1 MTVDDGCEA
10 LVTTKP
16 DAAAIDGDL
25 SPRLAQLALYRWWR
39 RAIVADIDHEAVV
52 ARIVEDSGWSPRFAF
67 MTMMSAGIAV
77 LGLLLSSPAVVIGAM
92 LISPLMNPILGFGFS
107 LALFDFR
114 ELRRSLKAL
123 AIGSVAAVIFTALIV
138 LISPLQAPTAEIVA
152 RTRPN
157 LFDLAVALFAAL
169 AGTFAI
175 IRGRGET
182 IVGVAIA
189 TALMP
194 PLAVVGYGL
203 ATHNLPVGAGAL
215 ALFVTNFITIA
226 LSATAM
232 ARFYG
237 FGHYL
242 SRRQSLTQTVL
253 LFMVFAIMAVPL
265 GISLN
270 RIGREALATSQ
281 TRTLLNDKFGA
292 TARVTQ
298 LDLDFSADPLLI
310 RAVVIAPR
318 AAMQKVAA
326 LQSAL
331 SSRLGRPVRLNLDQI
346 MLEPGAGALE
356 AQREELRQA
365 GDFAKQ
371 ETERSA
377 SLARMVELVTGV
389 AADDVTIDRD
399 HHRVTAAA
407 AALPGAALDTYRVLE
422 TRIAAEDA
430 GWSVS
435 VVPPQSG
442 LPQIAFADNVD
453 TLDPAAH
460 DAVATSIWAAKRWN
474 MPALGVPGLP
484 SGEPPA
490 RPNLSQRRALAIAT
504 LLKAQG
510 IVPIATP
517 SAGQRFALIPGA
529 AVNP

>member
-1 MTVDDGCEA
+1 MMR
-10 LVTTKP
+10 
-16 DAAAIDGDL
+16 DAPAVGGELD
-25 SPRLAQLALYRWWR
+25 PRLAHLALYRWWR
-39 RAIVADIDHEAVV
+39 RAIVAKVDHEAVV

-123 AIGSVAAVIFTALIV
+123 AIGSLAATIFTALIV

-194 PLAVVGYGL
+194 PLAVVGYGI
-203 ATHNLPVGAGAL
+203 ATRNFPVGAGAF

-226 LSATAM
+226 LSATLM

-242 SRRQSLTQTVL
+242 SRRQSWTQTFL
-253 LFMVFAIMAVPL
+253 LFLVFAIMAVPL

-270 RIGREALATSQ
+270 RIGREALAISQ
-281 TRTLLNDKFGA
+281 TRTLLNEKFGIE
-292 TARVTQ
+292 ARVTQ
-298 LDLDFSADPLLI
+298 LDLDFAADPLVI

-318 AAMQKVAA
+318 GAMQKVPT
-326 LQSAL
+326 LQNAL
-331 SSRLGRPVRLNLDQI
+331 SDRLGRRVRLDLDQI

-365 GDFAKQ
+365 GDFAKL
-371 ETERSA
+371 EAERSA
-377 SLARMVELVTGV
+377 SLARMVALITGV
-389 AADDVTIDRD
+389 STDDVTVDRD

-407 AALPGAALDTYRVLE
+407 APLPGATLDTYRVLE
-422 TRIAAEDA
+422 TRAAAEDA
-430 GWSVS
+430 GWSIS
-435 VVPPQSG
+435 VVPPQSA
-442 LPQIAFADNVD
+442 LPEITFADNVD
-453 TLDPAAH
+453 TLDPAARN
-460 DAVATSIWAAKRWN
+460 AVATSIWAAKRWN
-474 MPALGVPGLP
+474 IPSLGVPGLP
-484 SGEPPA
+484 PGDAPP
-490 RPNLSQRRALAIAT
+490 RPNLSQRRALAIAAI
-504 LLKAQG
+504 LKAQG
-510 IVPIATP
+510 IATIATP
-517 SAGQRFALIPGA
+517 AAGQRFALVPGA
-529 AVNP
+529 AVSS